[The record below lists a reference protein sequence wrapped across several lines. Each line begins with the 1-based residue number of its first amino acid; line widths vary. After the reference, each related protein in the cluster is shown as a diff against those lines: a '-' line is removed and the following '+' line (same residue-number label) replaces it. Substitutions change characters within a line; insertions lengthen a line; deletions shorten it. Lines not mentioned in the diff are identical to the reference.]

1 MVSMV
6 YWGPMAAQ
14 SLSGCNSCLTTGNWV
29 EEDGVGEEVA
39 ELFVEEGVV
48 DEDRLGLLLT
58 PTISNDPWKATD
70 NHDNAEHADMQFSMH
85 FPANQRY
92 SEL

>member
-1 MVSMV
+1 
-6 YWGPMAAQ
+6 MASQ

-48 DEDRLGLLLT
+48 DEDRL
-58 PTISNDPWKATD
+58 
-70 NHDNAEHADMQFSMH
+70 
-85 FPANQRY
+85 
-92 SEL
+92 